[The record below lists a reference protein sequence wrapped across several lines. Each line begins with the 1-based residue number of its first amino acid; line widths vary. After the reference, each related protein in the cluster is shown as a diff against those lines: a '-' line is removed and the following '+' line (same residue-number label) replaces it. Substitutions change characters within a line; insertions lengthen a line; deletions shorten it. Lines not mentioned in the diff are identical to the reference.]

1 MRAQAPDDN
10 DNDKDGR
17 DAVAAGAAH
26 KHADAGEVIA
36 VIRRILAENGRDYFW
51 QYAFAGLCLAVVAL
65 STAFMA
71 WIMRDVVDQVFA
83 ERQSDMIFWICSAKT

>member
-1 MRAQAPDDN
+1 M
-10 DNDKDGR
+10 
-17 DAVAAGAAH
+17 AAGAAH

-83 ERQSDMIFWICSAKT
+83 EQIQKIMSVSLYTSPSPRDA